1 MKFIEYLVQGL
12 LWLLV
17 ALSPTL
23 AGVILGFII
32 SFQAGDIYSST
43 VPLVGLIGFVVG
55 ATWAER
61 VRKTIGLTTFFG
73 RLLGTPEL
81 K

>member
-55 ATWAER
+55 AIWAER
-61 VRKTIGLTTFFG
+61 VRKTIGLATFFG